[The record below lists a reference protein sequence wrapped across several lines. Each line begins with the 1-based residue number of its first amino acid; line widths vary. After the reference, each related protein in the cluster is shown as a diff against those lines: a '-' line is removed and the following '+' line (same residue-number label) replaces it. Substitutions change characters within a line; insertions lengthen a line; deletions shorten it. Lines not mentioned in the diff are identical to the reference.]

1 MEDFIIIIP
10 ARLKSQRLPNKLLI
24 KIKGKEVLK
33 RVWSRCALAAKK
45 KNIYVASG
53 DKKILDF
60 CKKEGIQTIL
70 TTNNCIT
77 GTDRIYECAKKIKAK
92 FYINVQGDEIF
103 VRPDSIKKVINYCKI
118 NSNFIINAY
127 TKINKETDF
136 RSSSVPKV
144 LLDNQNTLL
153 FITRASSPTNKKL
166 QFIKAFKQVCIYAY
180 PRKLLLKLK
189 KNKRLNIEKIEDIEI
204 LRFLE
209 MGMKVKMIHVMGSEL
224 SIDTG
229 KDLLL
234 ANKLIKS

>member
-1 MEDFIIIIP
+1 MQDFIIIIP
-10 ARLKSQRLPNKLLI
+10 ARLKSQRLRNKLLI

-45 KNIYVASG
+45 KKIYVASG

-60 CKKEGIQTIL
+60 CKKEGIQTII
-70 TTNNCIT
+70 TTNNCSS

-118 NSNFIINAY
+118 NSKFIINAY
-127 TKINKETDF
+127 TKINKERDF

-144 LLDNQNTLL
+144 LLDNQNNLL

-209 MGMKVKMIHVMGSEL
+209 MGMKVKMIYVMGSEL
-224 SIDTG
+224 SIDTR

-234 ANKLIKS
+234 ANNLIKS